1 MKNDGSPCLFSTFNP
16 SNAAFILVDHVL
28 SFSSPSLLH
37 QSINEWEHFSYFQR
51 HCKRFQSKF
60 SGSPT
65 RAHTSPCS
73 MFMVRNPAR
82 GNHRDPILV
91 RKNKYVFFH
100 PSCNSAWNSLSLSY
114 HLQALRFVIEILRN
128 RTGQQTNK
136 KLSSFCICFAF
147 GWFNWPIDLCFSLI
161 FLFFFSPLLLTR
173 ARCNK
178 CYSLE
183 PGMKASI
190 CHAPLLDWRGLP
202 GEIAP
207 GGLRKPS
214 GFLGCLKYSAFLPE
228 RSWSL
233 PALAEGFPVRC
244 LPVRN

>member
-1 MKNDGSPCLFSTFNP
+1 MKNDGSPCLFPTFNP

-65 RAHTSPCS
+65 GARTSPCS
-73 MFMVRNPAR
+73 ASMARNPAR
-82 GNHRDPILV
+82 RNHRDPILV

-100 PSCNSAWNSLSLSY
+100 PSCNPAWNNLSLSC

-128 RTGQQTNK
+128 RIGQQTNK

-147 GWFNWPIDLCFSLI
+147 GWFNWPTDLCFSLI
-161 FLFFFSPLLLTR
+161 FNFSPLLLSR
-173 ARCNK
+173 ARCYE

-190 CHAPLLDWRGLP
+190 HHATLLSYLQ
-202 GEIAP
+202 
-207 GGLRKPS
+207 PS
-214 GFLGCLKYSAFLPE
+214 LE
-228 RSWSL
+228 RLLW
-233 PALAEGFPVRC
+233 GD
-244 LPVRN
+244 

>member
-16 SNAAFILVDHVL
+16 SNAAFIVVDHVL
-28 SFSSPSLLH
+28 SFSFPSLLH

-65 RAHTSPCS
+65 RAHTSFCS
-73 MFMVRNPAR
+73 MFMVRNPVR

-100 PSCNSAWNSLSLSY
+100 PSCNSAWNSLSLSC

-128 RTGQQTNK
+128 RIGQQTNK

-161 FLFFFSPLLLTR
+161 FLPHTT
-173 ARCNK
+173 
-178 CYSLE
+178 
-183 PGMKASI
+183 P
-190 CHAPLLDWRGLP
+190 PP
-202 GEIAP
+202 P
-207 GGLRKPS
+207 PP
-214 GFLGCLKYSAFLPE
+214 PE
-228 RSWSL
+228 Q
-233 PALAEGFPVRC
+233 GKV
-244 LPVRN
+244 

>member
-73 MFMVRNPAR
+73 MFMVRSPAK

-100 PSCNSAWNSLSLSY
+100 PSCNSAWNSLSLSC

-128 RTGQQTNK
+128 RIGQQTNK

-147 GWFNWPIDLCFSLI
+147 G
-161 FLFFFSPLLLTR
+161 
-173 ARCNK
+173 
-178 CYSLE
+178 
-183 PGMKASI
+183 
-190 CHAPLLDWRGLP
+190 
-202 GEIAP
+202 
-207 GGLRKPS
+207 
-214 GFLGCLKYSAFLPE
+214 
-228 RSWSL
+228 
-233 PALAEGFPVRC
+233 
-244 LPVRN
+244 